1 MKVSIERLEELGLY
15 QRPPDPP
22 GRRER
27 LKAFCIRIHDRT
39 KEALSRIA
47 FQNMA
52 RWQKEGFV
60 AMACVGAIG
69 ITITAVGLNINP
81 GDSPPGTVPGT
92 MQATYVPGNEMA
104 AGNTE
109 DIKVTRMALM
119 ESENTVDIMTLTAPV
134 TDVTGQVPSEVFNE
148 QASEEI
154 PSDDME
160 SADEVFTDSENTDD
174 EWSEQ
179 EESTDEDNSGEEEIL
194 DEEESSD
201 EEEISD
207 EEEQAGDTDTDEEDA
222 DEEEPADDAEDAE
235 PEDTEPEDT
244 ESEDTE
250 SEDTEPEEEEEP
262 EMLLAMADVDSV
274 LNVRAE
280 ADADSEQVGVLY
292 KDTGGKVLEQKD
304 GWSKIE
310 SGELVGW
317 AMDDYLVF
325 GDEVKQRADEYGN
338 MVATISTDS
347 LRVREEPN
355 SLATILGYV
364 SNDDVLTVAA
374 MGDNGWVEITYND
387 TTGYING
394 DYLTVE
400 PMLASGDTVE
410 AIQEKEEAKKQAERE
425 EAEKRASEA
434 GFEMTLVESY
444 EGTISDMELL
454 ATIIYCEAGNQ
465 SHEGKVAVGNVV
477 INRVNSGSF
486 PNTFEAV
493 IRAPRQFSP
502 VASGKFDRMLG
513 SGRVPENCYVA
524 AQDAMDGISYVGD
537 CLYFKNPKIAGAH
550 AGITIGDHVFW

>member
-22 GRRER
+22 ERPER
-27 LKAFCIRIHDRT
+27 LKALYKCVHDKT
-39 KEALSRIA
+39 KDMLSR
-47 FQNMA
+47 FYNPME
-52 RWQKEGFV
+52 RWQKEGLA
-60 AMACVGAIG
+60 AMACVGVVG
-69 ITITAVGLNINP
+69 LTITAVGLNINL
-81 GDSPPGTVPGT
+81 GESPPGMSPGT
-92 MQATYVPGNEMA
+92 VQTAYVPGNEMA

-134 TDVTGQVPSEVFNE
+134 TDAAGQVPGDAFDE
-148 QASEEI
+148 QTSEEL

-160 SADEVFTDSENTDD
+160 AADELFTDSENTDD

-179 EESTDEDNSGEEEIL
+179 EESTDEDNSGDEEIP
-194 DEEESSD
+194 DEEDAD

-207 EEEQAGDTDTDEEDA
+207 EEEQADNTDIDEEDA
-222 DEEEPADDAEDAE
+222 DEEGPADD
-235 PEDTEPEDT
+235 T
-244 ESEDTE
+244 EDTE
-250 SEDTEPEEEEEP
+250 SEDTEPEEEESEDAEP
-262 EMLLAMADVDSV
+262 EEEEEPEVLLAMADVDSV

-325 GDEVKQRADEYGN
+325 GDEVKQKADESGN

-434 GFEMTLVESY
+434 GFEMTVTESY
-444 EGTISDMELL
+444 SGTESDLELL

-502 VASGKFDRMLG
+502 VGSGKFDRVLG
-513 SGRVPENCYVA
+513 SGRVPESCYQA
-524 AQDAMDGISYVGD
+524 AQDAMDGVSYVGD

-550 AGITIGDHVFW
+550 SGITIKDHVFW

>member
-39 KEALSRIA
+39 KEALSRIT

-52 RWQKEGFV
+52 RWQKEGFA
-60 AMACVGAIG
+60 AMACVSAIG
-69 ITITAVGLNINP
+69 LTITAVGLNINP

-134 TDVTGQVPSEVFNE
+134 TDAAGQVPGDAFDE
-148 QASEEI
+148 QTSEEL

-160 SADEVFTDSENTDD
+160 AADELFTDSENTDD

-179 EESTDEDNSGEEEIL
+179 EESTDEDNSGDEEIP
-194 DEEESSD
+194 DEEDAD

-207 EEEQAGDTDTDEEDA
+207 EEEQADNTDIDEEDA
-222 DEEEPADDAEDAE
+222 DEEEPADD
-235 PEDTEPEDT
+235 T
-244 ESEDTE
+244 EDTE
-250 SEDTEPEEEEEP
+250 SEDTEPEEEESEDAEP
-262 EMLLAMADVDSV
+262 EEEEEPEVLLAMADVDSV

-280 ADADSEQVGVLY
+280 ADADSERVGVLY

-317 AMDDYLVF
+317 AMDDYLAF
-325 GDEVKQRADEYGN
+325 GDEVKQRADESGN

>member
-22 GRRER
+22 GKKER

-52 RWQKEGFV
+52 RWQKEGLA

-69 ITITAVGLNINP
+69 LTITAVGLNINP

-119 ESENTVDIMTLTAPV
+119 KSENTVDIMTLTAPV
-134 TDVTGQVPSEVFNE
+134 TDATGQVPSEVFNE
-148 QASEEI
+148 QTSEEI
-154 PSDDME
+154 PLDDME
-160 SADEVFTDSENTDD
+160 ATDEVFTDSENTDD

-179 EESTDEDNSGEEEIL
+179 EESTDEDNSGEEEIP

-222 DEEEPADDAEDAE
+222 DEEGPADDT
-235 PEDTEPEDT
+235 EDTEDI
-244 ESEDTE
+244 EDTE
-250 SEDTEPEEEEEP
+250 SEDTEPEEKEEP
-262 EMLLAMADVDSV
+262 EVLLAMADVDSV

-325 GDEVKQRADEYGN
+325 GDEVKQRADESGN

-537 CLYFKNPKIAGAH
+537 CLYFKSPKIAGAH

>member
-22 GRRER
+22 ERRER

-39 KEALSRIA
+39 KEALSRIT

-52 RWQKEGFV
+52 RWQKEGFA
-60 AMACVGAIG
+60 AMACVSAIG
-69 ITITAVGLNINP
+69 LTITAVGLNINP

-134 TDVTGQVPSEVFNE
+134 TDAAGQVPGDAFDE
-148 QASEEI
+148 QTSEEL

-160 SADEVFTDSENTDD
+160 AADELFTDSENTDD

-179 EESTDEDNSGEEEIL
+179 EESTDEDNSGDEEIP
-194 DEEESSD
+194 DEEDAD

-207 EEEQAGDTDTDEEDA
+207 EEEQADNTDIDEEDA
-222 DEEEPADDAEDAE
+222 DEEEPADD
-235 PEDTEPEDT
+235 T
-244 ESEDTE
+244 EDTE
-250 SEDTEPEEEEEP
+250 SEDTEPEEEESEDAEP
-262 EMLLAMADVDSV
+262 EEEEEPEVLLAMADVDSV

-280 ADADSEQVGVLY
+280 ADADSERVGVLY

-325 GDEVKQRADEYGN
+325 GDEVKQRADESGN

>member
-39 KEALSRIA
+39 KEALSRIT

-52 RWQKEGFV
+52 RWQKEGFA
-60 AMACVGAIG
+60 AMACVSAIG
-69 ITITAVGLNINP
+69 LTITAVGLNINP

-134 TDVTGQVPSEVFNE
+134 TDAAGQVPGDAFDE
-148 QASEEI
+148 QTSEEL
-154 PSDDME
+154 PSDDMKA
-160 SADEVFTDSENTDD
+160 ADELFTDSENTDD

-179 EESTDEDNSGEEEIL
+179 EESTDEDNSGDEEIP
-194 DEEESSD
+194 DEEDAD

-207 EEEQAGDTDTDEEDA
+207 EEEQADNTDIDEEDA
-222 DEEEPADDAEDAE
+222 DEEEPADD
-235 PEDTEPEDT
+235 T
-244 ESEDTE
+244 EDTE
-250 SEDTEPEEEEEP
+250 SEDTEPEEEESEDAEP
-262 EMLLAMADVDSV
+262 EEEEEPEVLLAMADVDSV

-325 GDEVKQRADEYGN
+325 GDEVKQKADESGN

>member
-39 KEALSRIA
+39 KEALSRIT

-52 RWQKEGFV
+52 RWQKEGFA
-60 AMACVGAIG
+60 AMACVSAIG
-69 ITITAVGLNINP
+69 LTITAVGLNINP

-134 TDVTGQVPSEVFNE
+134 TDAAGQVPGDAFDE
-148 QASEEI
+148 QTSEEL

-160 SADEVFTDSENTDD
+160 AADELFTDSENTDD

-179 EESTDEDNSGEEEIL
+179 EESTDEDNSGDEEIP
-194 DEEESSD
+194 DEEDAD

-207 EEEQAGDTDTDEEDA
+207 EEEQADNTDIDEEDA
-222 DEEEPADDAEDAE
+222 DEEEPADD
-235 PEDTEPEDT
+235 TEDT
-244 ESEDTE
+244 ESEDIEPEEEE
-250 SEDTEPEEEEEP
+250 SEDAEPEEEEEP
-262 EMLLAMADVDSV
+262 EVLLAMADVDSV

-280 ADADSEQVGVLY
+280 ADADSERVGVLY

-325 GDEVKQRADEYGN
+325 GDEVKQRADESGN

>member
-39 KEALSRIA
+39 KEALSRIT

-52 RWQKEGFV
+52 RWQKEGFA
-60 AMACVGAIG
+60 AMACVSAIG
-69 ITITAVGLNINP
+69 LTITAVGLNINP

-134 TDVTGQVPSEVFNE
+134 TDAAGQVPGDAFDE
-148 QASEEI
+148 QTSEEL

-160 SADEVFTDSENTDD
+160 AADELFTDSENTDD

-179 EESTDEDNSGEEEIL
+179 EESTDEDNSGDEEIP
-194 DEEESSD
+194 DEEDAD

-207 EEEQAGDTDTDEEDA
+207 EEEQADNTDIDEEDA
-222 DEEEPADDAEDAE
+222 DEEEPADD
-235 PEDTEPEDT
+235 T
-244 ESEDTE
+244 EDTE
-250 SEDTEPEEEEEP
+250 SEDTEPEEEESEDAEP
-262 EMLLAMADVDSV
+262 EEEEEPEVLLAMADVDSV

-325 GDEVKQRADEYGN
+325 GDEVKQRADESGN

-355 SLATILGYV
+355 SLARILGYV

-374 MGDNGWVEITYND
+374 MGDNGWMEITYND

-425 EAEKRASEA
+425 EAEKRASES

>member
-52 RWQKEGFV
+52 RWQKEGFA

-69 ITITAVGLNINP
+69 LTITAVGLNINP
-81 GDSPPGTVPGT
+81 GDSPPGIVPGT
-92 MQATYVPGNEMA
+92 MQATHVPGNEMA

-134 TDVTGQVPSEVFNE
+134 TDAAGQVPGEVFNE

-160 SADEVFTDSENTDD
+160 AADELFTDSENTDD

-179 EESTDEDNSGEEEIL
+179 EESTDEDNSGDEEIL
-194 DEEESSD
+194 DEEDAD

-207 EEEQAGDTDTDEEDA
+207 EEEQTGDTDIDEEDA
-222 DEEEPADDAEDAE
+222 DEEEPADD
-235 PEDTEPEDT
+235 TEDT
-244 ESEDTE
+244 ESEDTEPEE

-262 EMLLAMADVDSV
+262 EVLLAMADVDSV

-325 GDEVKQRADEYGN
+325 GDEVKQRADESGN

-425 EAEKRASEA
+425 ETEKRASES

>member
-39 KEALSRIA
+39 KEALSRIT

-52 RWQKEGFV
+52 RWQKEGFA
-60 AMACVGAIG
+60 AMACVSAIG
-69 ITITAVGLNINP
+69 LTITAVGLNINP

-134 TDVTGQVPSEVFNE
+134 TDAAGQVPGDAFDE
-148 QASEEI
+148 QTSEEL

-160 SADEVFTDSENTDD
+160 AADELFTDSENTDD

-179 EESTDEDNSGEEEIL
+179 EESTDEDNSGEEEIP

-222 DEEEPADDAEDAE
+222 DEEEPADD
-235 PEDTEPEDT
+235 T
-244 ESEDTE
+244 EDTE

-262 EMLLAMADVDSV
+262 EVLLAMADVDSV

-325 GDEVKQRADEYGN
+325 GDEVKQRADESGN

>member
-15 QRPPDPP
+15 QRPPDPL
-22 GRRER
+22 GGKER
-27 LKAFCIRIHDRT
+27 LKAFCIQIHGRT
-39 KEALSRIA
+39 KEALFRIT

-52 RWQKEGFV
+52 RWQKEGFA
-60 AMACVGAIG
+60 AMACVCAIG
-69 ITITAVGLNINP
+69 LTITAVGLNINP

-134 TDVTGQVPSEVFNE
+134 TDAAGQVPSEVFNE
-148 QASEEI
+148 QASEET
-154 PSDDME
+154 PSNDME
-160 SADEVFTDSENTDD
+160 AADEVFTDSENTDD

-179 EESTDEDNSGEEEIL
+179 KDSTGEDNSGEDNSGEEEIL

-207 EEEQAGDTDTDEEDA
+207 EEGQAGDTDTDEEDA
-222 DEEEPADDAEDAE
+222 DEEEPADD
-235 PEDTEPEDT
+235 TEDT

-250 SEDTEPEEEEEP
+250 SEEEEEP
-262 EMLLAMADVDSV
+262 EVLLAMADVDSV

-325 GDEVKQRADEYGN
+325 GDEVKQRADESGN

>member
-39 KEALSRIA
+39 KEALSRIT

-52 RWQKEGFV
+52 RWQKEGFA
-60 AMACVGAIG
+60 AMACVSAIG
-69 ITITAVGLNINP
+69 LTITAVGLNINP

-134 TDVTGQVPSEVFNE
+134 TDAAGQVPGDAFDE
-148 QASEEI
+148 QTSEEL

-160 SADEVFTDSENTDD
+160 AADELFTDSENTDD

-179 EESTDEDNSGEEEIL
+179 EESTDEDNSGDEEIP
-194 DEEESSD
+194 DEEDAD

-207 EEEQAGDTDTDEEDA
+207 EEEQADNTDIDEEDA
-222 DEEEPADDAEDAE
+222 DEEEPADD
-235 PEDTEPEDT
+235 T
-244 ESEDTE
+244 EDTE
-250 SEDTEPEEEEEP
+250 SEDTEPEEEESEDAEP
-262 EMLLAMADVDSV
+262 EEEEEPEVLLAMADVDSV

-325 GDEVKQRADEYGN
+325 GDEVKQRADESGN

>member
-52 RWQKEGFV
+52 RWQKEGFA

-69 ITITAVGLNINP
+69 LTITAVGLNINP
-81 GDSPPGTVPGT
+81 GDSPPGIVPGT
-92 MQATYVPGNEMA
+92 MQATHVPGNEMA

-134 TDVTGQVPSEVFNE
+134 TDAAGQVPGEVFNE

-160 SADEVFTDSENTDD
+160 AADELFTDSENTDD

-179 EESTDEDNSGEEEIL
+179 EESTDEDNSGDEEIL
-194 DEEESSD
+194 DEEDAD

-207 EEEQAGDTDTDEEDA
+207 EEEQTSDTDIDEEDA
-222 DEEEPADDAEDAE
+222 DEEEPADD
-235 PEDTEPEDT
+235 TEDT
-244 ESEDTE
+244 ESEDTEPEE

-262 EMLLAMADVDSV
+262 EVLLAMADVDSV

-317 AMDDYLVF
+317 AMDDYLAF
-325 GDEVKQRADEYGN
+325 GDEVKQRADESGN

-425 EAEKRASEA
+425 EAEKRASES

-550 AGITIGDHVFW
+550 TGITIGDHVFW

>member
-15 QRPPDPP
+15 QRPPDPL
-22 GRRER
+22 GKKER

-52 RWQKEGFV
+52 RWQKEGFA

-69 ITITAVGLNINP
+69 LTITAVGLNINP

-92 MQATYVPGNEMA
+92 MQAMYVPGNEMA

-119 ESENTVDIMTLTAPV
+119 ESENMVDIMTLTAPV
-134 TDVTGQVPSEVFNE
+134 TDAAGQVPSEVFNE
-148 QASEEI
+148 QASEET

-160 SADEVFTDSENTDD
+160 ATDEVFTDSENTDD

-179 EESTDEDNSGEEEIL
+179 KESTGEDNSGEDNSGEEEIL

-207 EEEQAGDTDTDEEDA
+207 EEEQAGDTNTDEEDA
-222 DEEEPADDAEDAE
+222 DEEEPADD
-235 PEDTEPEDT
+235 TEDT

-250 SEDTEPEEEEEP
+250 SEEEEEP
-262 EMLLAMADVDSV
+262 EVLLAMADVDSV

-325 GDEVKQRADEYGN
+325 GDEVKQRADESGN

-410 AIQEKEEAKKQAERE
+410 AIQKKEEAKKQAEWE

-493 IRAPRQFSP
+493 IRAPKQFSP

-513 SGRVPENCYVA
+513 SDRVPENCYVA

>member
-39 KEALSRIA
+39 KEALSRIT

-52 RWQKEGFV
+52 RWQKEGFA
-60 AMACVGAIG
+60 AMACVSAIG
-69 ITITAVGLNINP
+69 LTITAVGLNINP

-134 TDVTGQVPSEVFNE
+134 TDAAGQVPGDAFDE
-148 QASEEI
+148 QTSEEL

-160 SADEVFTDSENTDD
+160 AADELFTDSENTDD

-179 EESTDEDNSGEEEIL
+179 EESTDEDNSGDEEIL
-194 DEEESSD
+194 DEEDAD

-207 EEEQAGDTDTDEEDA
+207 EEEQTSDTDIDEEDA
-222 DEEEPADDAEDAE
+222 DEEEPADD
-235 PEDTEPEDT
+235 T
-244 ESEDTE
+244 EDTE
-250 SEDTEPEEEEEP
+250 SEDTEPEESEDAEPEEEEEP
-262 EMLLAMADVDSV
+262 EVLLAMADVDSV

-325 GDEVKQRADEYGN
+325 GDEVKQRADESGN

-550 AGITIGDHVFW
+550 TGITIGDHVFW

>member
-1 MKVSIERLEELGLY
+1 MKVSIKRLEELGLY

-22 GRRER
+22 GKKER

-52 RWQKEGFV
+52 RWQKEGFA

-69 ITITAVGLNINP
+69 LTITAVGLTINP

-92 MQATYVPGNEMA
+92 MQVTYVPGNEMA

-134 TDVTGQVPSEVFNE
+134 TDAVGQVPSEVFNE
-148 QASEEI
+148 QASEET
-154 PSDDME
+154 PSDNMG
-160 SADEVFTDSENTDD
+160 AVDEIFTDSENTDD

-179 EESTDEDNSGEEEIL
+179 EESTDEDNSDEDNSGEDNSGEEEIL

-207 EEEQAGDTDTDEEDA
+207 EEEQAGDTDTDKEDA
-222 DEEEPADDAEDAE
+222 DEGPADN
-235 PEDTEPEDT
+235 TEDT

-250 SEDTEPEEEEEP
+250 SEEEEEP
-262 EMLLAMADVDSV
+262 EVLLAMADVDSV

-325 GDEVKQRADEYGN
+325 GDEVKQRADESGN

-425 EAEKRASEA
+425 EAEKRASET

-524 AQDAMDGISYVGD
+524 AQDAMDGISYVDD

>member
-39 KEALSRIA
+39 KEALSRIT

-52 RWQKEGFV
+52 RWQKEGFA
-60 AMACVGAIG
+60 AMACVSAIG
-69 ITITAVGLNINP
+69 LTITAVGLNINP

-119 ESENTVDIMTLTAPV
+119 ESENTVGIMTLTAPV
-134 TDVTGQVPSEVFNE
+134 TDAAGQVPSDAFDE
-148 QASEEI
+148 QTSEEL

-160 SADEVFTDSENTDD
+160 AADELFTDSENTDD

-179 EESTDEDNSGEEEIL
+179 EESTDEDNSGDEEIP

-222 DEEEPADDAEDAE
+222 DEEEPADDIEDA
-235 PEDTEPEDT
+235 
-244 ESEDTE
+244 E
-250 SEDTEPEEEEEP
+250 SEDTEPEEEEES
-262 EMLLAMADVDSV
+262 EVLLAMADVDSV

-325 GDEVKQRADEYGN
+325 GDEVKQRADESGN

-550 AGITIGDHVFW
+550 AGIPIGDHVFW

>member
-39 KEALSRIA
+39 KEALSRIT

-52 RWQKEGFV
+52 RWQKEGFA
-60 AMACVGAIG
+60 AMACISAIG
-69 ITITAVGLNINP
+69 LTITAVGLNINP

-134 TDVTGQVPSEVFNE
+134 TDAAGQVPGDAFDE
-148 QASEEI
+148 QTSEEL

-160 SADEVFTDSENTDD
+160 AADELFTDSENTDD

-179 EESTDEDNSGEEEIL
+179 EESTDEDNSGDEEIP
-194 DEEESSD
+194 DEEDAD

-207 EEEQAGDTDTDEEDA
+207 EEEQADNTDIDEEDA
-222 DEEEPADDAEDAE
+222 DEEEPADD
-235 PEDTEPEDT
+235 T
-244 ESEDTE
+244 EDTE
-250 SEDTEPEEEEEP
+250 SEDTEPEEEESEDAEP
-262 EMLLAMADVDSV
+262 EEEEEPEVLLAMADVDSV

-325 GDEVKQRADEYGN
+325 GDEVKQRADESGN

>member
-39 KEALSRIA
+39 KEALSRIT

-52 RWQKEGFV
+52 RWQKEGFA
-60 AMACVGAIG
+60 AMACVSAIG
-69 ITITAVGLNINP
+69 LTITAVGLNINP

-134 TDVTGQVPSEVFNE
+134 TDAAGQVPGEVFNE

-160 SADEVFTDSENTDD
+160 AADELFTDSENTDD

-179 EESTDEDNSGEEEIL
+179 EESTDEDNSGDEEIL
-194 DEEESSD
+194 DEEDAD

-207 EEEQAGDTDTDEEDA
+207 EEEQTGDTDIDEEDA
-222 DEEEPADDAEDAE
+222 DEEEPADD
-235 PEDTEPEDT
+235 T
-244 ESEDTE
+244 EDTE

-262 EMLLAMADVDSV
+262 EVLLAMADVDSV

-325 GDEVKQRADEYGN
+325 GDEVKQRADESGN

-425 EAEKRASEA
+425 EAEKRASES

>member
-22 GRRER
+22 GKKER

-52 RWQKEGFV
+52 RWQKEGLA
-60 AMACVGAIG
+60 AMACVSAIG
-69 ITITAVGLNINP
+69 LTITAVGLNINP

-134 TDVTGQVPSEVFNE
+134 TDAAGQVPGDAFDE
-148 QASEEI
+148 QTSEEL

-160 SADEVFTDSENTDD
+160 AADELFTDSENTDD

-179 EESTDEDNSGEEEIL
+179 EESTDEDNSGDEEIP
-194 DEEESSD
+194 DEEDAD

-207 EEEQAGDTDTDEEDA
+207 EEEQADNTDIDEEDA
-222 DEEEPADDAEDAE
+222 DEEEPADD
-235 PEDTEPEDT
+235 T
-244 ESEDTE
+244 EDTE
-250 SEDTEPEEEEEP
+250 SEDTEPEEEESEDAEP
-262 EMLLAMADVDSV
+262 EEEEEPEVLLAMADVDSV

-280 ADADSEQVGVLY
+280 ADADSERVGVLY

-325 GDEVKQRADEYGN
+325 GDEVKQRADESGN

>member
-39 KEALSRIA
+39 KEALSRIT

-52 RWQKEGFV
+52 RWQKEGFA
-60 AMACVGAIG
+60 AMACVSAIG
-69 ITITAVGLNINP
+69 LTITAVGLNINP

-134 TDVTGQVPSEVFNE
+134 TDAAGQVPGDAFDE
-148 QASEEI
+148 QTSEEL

-160 SADEVFTDSENTDD
+160 AADELFTDSENTDD

-179 EESTDEDNSGEEEIL
+179 EESTDEDNSGDEEIP
-194 DEEESSD
+194 DEEDAD

-207 EEEQAGDTDTDEEDA
+207 EEEQADNTDIDEEDA
-222 DEEEPADDAEDAE
+222 DEEEPADD
-235 PEDTEPEDT
+235 T
-244 ESEDTE
+244 EDTE
-250 SEDTEPEEEEEP
+250 SEDTEPEEEESEDAEP
-262 EMLLAMADVDSV
+262 EEEEEPEVLLAMADVDSV

-280 ADADSEQVGVLY
+280 ADADSERVGVLY

-310 SGELVGW
+310 SGELMGW

-325 GDEVKQRADEYGN
+325 GDEVKQRADESGN

-444 EGTISDMELL
+444 SGTESDLELL

-502 VASGKFDRMLG
+502 VGSGKFDRVLG
-513 SGRVPENCYVA
+513 SGRVPESCYQA
-524 AQDAMDGISYVGD
+524 AQDAMDGVSYVGD

-550 AGITIGDHVFW
+550 SGITIGDHVFW

>member
-22 GRRER
+22 GKKER

-39 KEALSRIA
+39 KEALSRIT

-52 RWQKEGFV
+52 RWQKEGFT

-69 ITITAVGLNINP
+69 LTITAVGLNINP

-134 TDVTGQVPSEVFNE
+134 TDAAGQVPSEVFNE
-148 QASEEI
+148 QASEET

-160 SADEVFTDSENTDD
+160 AADEVFTDSENTDD

-179 EESTDEDNSGEEEIL
+179 KESTGEDNSGEDNSDEDNSGEEEIL
-194 DEEESSD
+194 
-201 EEEISD
+201 D

-222 DEEEPADDAEDAE
+222 DEEEPADDAE
-235 PEDTEPEDT
+235 
-244 ESEDTE
+244 

-262 EMLLAMADVDSV
+262 EVLLAMADVDSV

-325 GDEVKQRADEYGN
+325 GDEVKQRADESGN

-444 EGTISDMELL
+444 SGTISDMELL

>member
-39 KEALSRIA
+39 KEALSRIT

-52 RWQKEGFV
+52 RWQKEGFA
-60 AMACVGAIG
+60 AMACVSAIG
-69 ITITAVGLNINP
+69 LTITAVGLNINP

-92 MQATYVPGNEMA
+92 MQATYAPGNEMA

-134 TDVTGQVPSEVFNE
+134 TDAAGQVPGEVFNE

-160 SADEVFTDSENTDD
+160 AADELFTDSENTDD

-179 EESTDEDNSGEEEIL
+179 EESTDEDNSGDEEIL
-194 DEEESSD
+194 DEEDAD

-207 EEEQAGDTDTDEEDA
+207 EEEQTGDTDIDEEDA
-222 DEEEPADDAEDAE
+222 DEEEPADD
-235 PEDTEPEDT
+235 T
-244 ESEDTE
+244 EDTE

-262 EMLLAMADVDSV
+262 EVLLAMADVDSV

-325 GDEVKQRADEYGN
+325 GDEVKQRADESGN

-374 MGDNGWVEITYND
+374 MSDNGWVEITYND

-410 AIQEKEEAKKQAERE
+410 AIQEKEEAKKQTERE

>member
-22 GRRER
+22 GKKER

-52 RWQKEGFV
+52 RWQKEGLA

-69 ITITAVGLNINP
+69 LTITAVGLNINP

-119 ESENTVDIMTLTAPV
+119 KSENTVDIMTLTAPV
-134 TDVTGQVPSEVFNE
+134 TDVAGQVPSEAFNE

-160 SADEVFTDSENTDD
+160 AADEVFTDSENTDD

-179 EESTDEDNSGEEEIL
+179 EESTDEDNSGEEEIP

-222 DEEEPADDAEDAE
+222 DEEEPADD
-235 PEDTEPEDT
+235 T
-244 ESEDTE
+244 EDTE

-262 EMLLAMADVDSV
+262 EVLLAMADVDSV

-325 GDEVKQRADEYGN
+325 GDEVKQRADESGN

>member
-22 GRRER
+22 GKKER

-39 KEALSRIA
+39 KETLSRIA

-52 RWQKEGFV
+52 RWQKEGFA

-69 ITITAVGLNINP
+69 LTITAVGLNINP

-134 TDVTGQVPSEVFNE
+134 TDAAGQVPSEVFNE

-160 SADEVFTDSENTDD
+160 AADEVFTDSENTDD

-179 EESTDEDNSGEEEIL
+179 EESTDEDNSGE
-194 DEEESSD
+194 
-201 EEEISD
+201 
-207 EEEQAGDTDTDEEDA
+207 
-222 DEEEPADDAEDAE
+222 
-235 PEDTEPEDT
+235 DT

-250 SEDTEPEEEEEP
+250 SEEGEEP
-262 EMLLAMADVDSV
+262 EVLLAMADVDSV

-325 GDEVKQRADEYGN
+325 GDEVKQRADESGN

>member
-22 GRRER
+22 ERPER
-27 LKAFCIRIHDRT
+27 LKALYKCVHGKT
-39 KEALSRIA
+39 KDMLSR
-47 FQNMA
+47 FHNPME
-52 RWQKEGFV
+52 RWQKEGLA
-60 AMACVGAIG
+60 AMACVGVVG
-69 ITITAVGLNINP
+69 LTITAVGLNINL
-81 GDSPPGTVPGT
+81 GESPPGMSPGT
-92 MQATYVPGNEMA
+92 VQTAYVPDSEVA
-104 AGNTE
+104 AGTTE
-109 DIKVTRMALM
+109 DIKITRMSLM
-119 ESENTVDIMTLTAPV
+119 GSENTVDVMTLS
-134 TDVTGQVPSEVFNE
+134 TDIEEQVPDEVLDE
-148 QASEEI
+148 QQQEEI
-154 PSDDME
+154 LESAGETMDDGFME
-160 SADEVFTDSENTDD
+160 S
-174 EWSEQ
+174 
-179 EESTDEDNSGEEEIL
+179 ESIL
-194 DEEESSD
+194 DEEESFEEMDAYD
-201 EEEISD
+201 ED
-207 EEEQAGDTDTDEEDA
+207 EYYEDTDI
-222 DEEEPADDAEDAE
+222 
-235 PEDTEPEDT
+235 EDTEENT
-244 ESEDTE
+244 ESEGIDTEDAVIEEDNTENEEE
-250 SEDTEPEEEEEP
+250 SEDDSSEEEP
-262 EMLLAMADVDSV
+262 EQEEEQEEEPEVLLAMADVDSV

-325 GDEVKQRADEYGN
+325 GDEVKEKADESGN

-364 SNDDVLTVAA
+364 SSDDVLTVAA
-374 MGDNGWVEITYND
+374 MEDNGWVEITYND

-410 AIQEKEEAKKQAERE
+410 AIREKEEAKKQAERE
-425 EAEKRASEA
+425 KAEKRASEA

-444 EGTISDMELL
+444 SGTISDMELL

-550 AGITIGDHVFW
+550 SGITIGDHVFW

>member
-39 KEALSRIA
+39 KEALSRIT

-52 RWQKEGFV
+52 RWQKEGFA
-60 AMACVGAIG
+60 AMACVSAIG
-69 ITITAVGLNINP
+69 LTITAVGLNINP

-134 TDVTGQVPSEVFNE
+134 TDAAGQVPGDAFDE
-148 QASEEI
+148 QTSEEL

-160 SADEVFTDSENTDD
+160 AADELFTDSENTDD

-179 EESTDEDNSGEEEIL
+179 EESTDEDNSGDEEIP
-194 DEEESSD
+194 DEEDAD

-207 EEEQAGDTDTDEEDA
+207 EEEQADNTDIDEEDA
-222 DEEEPADDAEDAE
+222 DEEEPADD
-235 PEDTEPEDT
+235 T
-244 ESEDTE
+244 EDTE
-250 SEDTEPEEEEEP
+250 SEDTEPEEEESEDAEP
-262 EMLLAMADVDSV
+262 EEEEEPEVLLAMADVDSV

-280 ADADSEQVGVLY
+280 ADADSERVGVLY

-325 GDEVKQRADEYGN
+325 GDEVKQRADESGN

-434 GFEMTLVESY
+434 RFEMTLVESY

>member
-22 GRRER
+22 GKKER

-52 RWQKEGFV
+52 RWQKEGFA

-69 ITITAVGLNINP
+69 LTIMAVGLTINP

-134 TDVTGQVPSEVFNE
+134 TDAAGQVPSEVFNE
-148 QASEEI
+148 QASEET

-160 SADEVFTDSENTDD
+160 AADEVFTDSENTDD

-179 EESTDEDNSGEEEIL
+179 KESTGEDNSGEDNSDEDNSGE
-194 DEEESSD
+194 DNSG

-222 DEEEPADDAEDAE
+222 DEEEPADDAE
-235 PEDTEPEDT
+235 
-244 ESEDTE
+244 
-250 SEDTEPEEEEEP
+250 SEDTEPEEEP
-262 EMLLAMADVDSV
+262 EVLLAMADVDSV

-325 GDEVKQRADEYGN
+325 GDEVKQKADESGN

-374 MGDNGWVEITYND
+374 MEDNGWVEITYND

-410 AIQEKEEAKKQAERE
+410 AIREKEEAKKQAERE

>member
-22 GRRER
+22 GKKER

-52 RWQKEGFV
+52 RWQKEGFA

-69 ITITAVGLNINP
+69 LTITAVGLNINP

-134 TDVTGQVPSEVFNE
+134 TDAAGQVPSKVFDE

-160 SADEVFTDSENTDD
+160 AADEVFTDSENTDD

-179 EESTDEDNSGEEEIL
+179 KESTGEDNSGEDNSDEDNSGEEEIL

-207 EEEQAGDTDTDEEDA
+207 EEEQVGDTDTDEEDA
-222 DEEEPADDAEDAE
+222 DEEEPADDTEDA
-235 PEDTEPEDT
+235 

-250 SEDTEPEEEEEP
+250 SEEEEEP
-262 EMLLAMADVDSV
+262 EVLLAMADVDSV

-325 GDEVKQRADEYGN
+325 GDEVKQRADESGN

-410 AIQEKEEAKKQAERE
+410 AIQEKEDAKKQAERE

-434 GFEMTLVESY
+434 GFEMTLVEGY
-444 EGTISDMELL
+444 DGTISDMELL

>member
-39 KEALSRIA
+39 KEALSRIT

-52 RWQKEGFV
+52 RWQKEGFA
-60 AMACVGAIG
+60 AMACVSAIG
-69 ITITAVGLNINP
+69 LTITAVGLNINP

-134 TDVTGQVPSEVFNE
+134 TDAAGQVPGDAFDE
-148 QASEEI
+148 QTSEEL

-160 SADEVFTDSENTDD
+160 AADELFTDSENTDD

-179 EESTDEDNSGEEEIL
+179 EESTDEDNSGDEEIP
-194 DEEESSD
+194 DEEDAD

-207 EEEQAGDTDTDEEDA
+207 EEEQADNTDIDEEDA
-222 DEEEPADDAEDAE
+222 DEEEPADD
-235 PEDTEPEDT
+235 T
-244 ESEDTE
+244 EDTE
-250 SEDTEPEEEEEP
+250 SEDTEPEEEESEDAEP
-262 EMLLAMADVDSV
+262 EEEEEPEVLLAMADVDSV

-280 ADADSEQVGVLY
+280 ADADSERVGVLY

-310 SGELVGW
+310 SGELMGW

-325 GDEVKQRADEYGN
+325 GDEVKQRADESGN

>member
-39 KEALSRIA
+39 KEALSRIT

-52 RWQKEGFV
+52 RWQKEGFA
-60 AMACVGAIG
+60 AMACVSAIG
-69 ITITAVGLNINP
+69 LTITAVGLNINP

-134 TDVTGQVPSEVFNE
+134 TDAAGQVPGDAFDE
-148 QASEEI
+148 QTSEEL

-160 SADEVFTDSENTDD
+160 AADELFTDSENTDD

-179 EESTDEDNSGEEEIL
+179 EESTDEDNSGDEEIP
-194 DEEESSD
+194 DEEDAD

-207 EEEQAGDTDTDEEDA
+207 EEEQADNTDIDEEDA
-222 DEEEPADDAEDAE
+222 DEEEPADD
-235 PEDTEPEDT
+235 T
-244 ESEDTE
+244 EDTE
-250 SEDTEPEEEEEP
+250 SEDTEPEEEESEDAEP
-262 EMLLAMADVDSV
+262 EEEEEPEVLLAMADVDSV

-280 ADADSEQVGVLY
+280 ADADSERVGVLY

-325 GDEVKQRADEYGN
+325 GDEVKQRADESGN

-502 VASGKFDRMLG
+502 VASGKFDRVLG
-513 SGRVPENCYVA
+513 SGRVPESCYQA
-524 AQDAMDGISYVGD
+524 AQDAMDGVSYVGD

-550 AGITIGDHVFW
+550 SGITIGDHVFW

>member
-22 GRRER
+22 GKKER

-92 MQATYVPGNEMA
+92 MQTTYVPGNEMT

-119 ESENTVDIMTLTAPV
+119 ESENTVDIMTLTAHV
-134 TDVTGQVPSEVFNE
+134 TDAAGQVPSEAFNE

-160 SADEVFTDSENTDD
+160 AADEVFTDSENTDD

-235 PEDTEPEDT
+235 PEDTEPDDAEDT

-250 SEDTEPEEEEEP
+250 SEEEEEP
-262 EMLLAMADVDSV
+262 EVLLAMADVDSV

-325 GDEVKQRADEYGN
+325 GDEVKQRADESGN

-410 AIQEKEEAKKQAERE
+410 AIQEKEEEKKQAERE

>member
-22 GRRER
+22 GKKER

-39 KEALSRIA
+39 KEALSRIT

-52 RWQKEGFV
+52 RWQKEGFA
-60 AMACVGAIG
+60 AMACVSAIG
-69 ITITAVGLNINP
+69 LTITAVGLNINP

-134 TDVTGQVPSEVFNE
+134 TDAAGQVPGDAFDE
-148 QASEEI
+148 QTSEEL

-160 SADEVFTDSENTDD
+160 AADELFTDSENTDD

-179 EESTDEDNSGEEEIL
+179 EESTDEDNSGDEEIP
-194 DEEESSD
+194 DEEDAD

-207 EEEQAGDTDTDEEDA
+207 EEEQADNTDIDEEDA
-222 DEEEPADDAEDAE
+222 DEEEPADD
-235 PEDTEPEDT
+235 T
-244 ESEDTE
+244 EDTE

-262 EMLLAMADVDSV
+262 EVLLAMADVDSV

-280 ADADSEQVGVLY
+280 ADADSERVGVLY

-325 GDEVKQRADEYGN
+325 GDEVKQRADESGN